1 MSLCFL
7 YFTEFTQVKDVVLV
21 ATQCCCWIH
30 RWSLLAL
37 CRYSFQSFWL
47 LMLLHPPQSTIASAI
62 IIEKALQYS
71 LDIESEIVCLADSLE
86 KAALHTV
93 VTAL

>member
-1 MSLCFL
+1 
-7 YFTEFTQVKDVVLV
+7 
-21 ATQCCCWIH
+21 
-30 RWSLLAL
+30 
-37 CRYSFQSFWL
+37 
-47 LMLLHPPQSTIASAI
+47 MLLHPPQSTIASAI